1 MPQPTD
7 PRPRHHE
14 SIREHGAVVVPIA
27 AAAERRRR
35 NKALEDFRHLE
46 DLTEA
51 MADEPDGH
59 AKFTFLG
66 NLRFIAGEYEDAI
79 RSYSRALSLAPDDLS
94 ARAGRAR
101 ARSEIFDLDLALAD
115 FDWALELAPDDAK
128 LHYGRGHCLSRLIEA
143 RRERDVDDS
152 ETDEERRIRCEDALA
167 SLEKAAELGLDTPV
181 LYYELVSV
189 REQMGDPDAI
199 MAMLDRATAAVPDEI
214 PLLAM
219 RCARR
224 RSKGDT
230 AGAEADRVRLLE
242 LGFDVTQP

>member
-7 PRPRHHE
+7 PSHHE
-14 SIREHGAVVVPIA
+14 SVREHGAVVVPIA

-115 FDWALELAPDDAK
+115 FDRALELAPDDAK
-128 LHYGRGHCLSRLIEA
+128 LHYGRGHCLSRLMEA
-143 RRERDVDDS
+143 RHERDVDDS
-152 ETDEERRIRCEDALA
+152 EADEERRIRCEDALA
-167 SLEKAAELGLDTPV
+167 SLEKAAELGLDTAV
-181 LYYELVSV
+181 LYYELVCV
-189 REQMGDPDAI
+189 REQMGDPDAM
-199 MAMLDRATAAVPDEI
+199 MAMLDRAIAAVPDEI
-214 PLLAM
+214 PLLAV

-224 RSKGDT
+224 RTGGDP

-242 LGFDVTQP
+242 LGVDVTQP

>member
-7 PRPRHHE
+7 PSHHE
-14 SIREHGAVVVPIA
+14 SVREHGAVVVPIA

-35 NKALEDFRHLE
+35 NKVLEDFRHLE
-46 DLTEA
+46 DMTEA
-51 MADEPDGH
+51 VADEPGGH

-66 NLRFIAGEYEDAI
+66 NLRLIAGEYEDAI

-115 FDWALELAPDDAK
+115 FDRALELAPDDAN
-128 LHYGRGHCLSRLIEA
+128 LHYGRGHCLSRIVEA
-143 RRERDVDDS
+143 RLERDVDDS
-152 ETDEERRIRCEDALA
+152 ETDEERGIRCEDALA
-167 SLEKAAELGLDTPV
+167 SLEKAAELGFDNPV
-181 LYYELVSV
+181 LYYELVCV
-189 REQMGDPDAI
+189 CEQMGDPDAS
-199 MAMLDRATAAVPDEI
+199 MAMLDRASAAVPDEI
-214 PLLAM
+214 PLLAV

-224 RSKGDT
+224 RSGGDA

>member
-7 PRPRHHE
+7 PSQHE
-14 SIREHGAVVVPIA
+14 SVREHGSVVVPIA

-35 NKALEDFRHLE
+35 NKALEDFRHIE

-59 AKFTFLG
+59 AMFTFLG
-66 NLRFIAGEYEDAI
+66 NLRFIEGEYEDAI
-79 RSYSRALSLAPDDLS
+79 RSYSRALSLAPDDVS

-115 FDWALELAPDDAK
+115 FDRALELAPDDAN

-167 SLEKAAELGLDTPV
+167 SLEKAAELGLNTPV
-181 LYYELVSV
+181 LYYDLVCV
-189 REQMGDPDAI
+189 REQMGDRDAI
-199 MAMLDRATAAVPDEI
+199 MAMLDRAIAAVPDEI
-214 PLLAM
+214 QLLAV
-219 RCARR
+219 RYSRR
-224 RSKGDT
+224 RIGGDA

-242 LGFDVTQP
+242 LGVDVTQP